1 MLKKKKKFVF
11 FFSFFFFFFVFVFGL
26 FFSKNTL
33 TLFQNL
39 FYFPF
44 PPKNNHKNN
53 NRIVPYINASIVLQL
68 LATAFPSLKK
78 LQREEGPQGQSRFQ
92 LYQRGLALVF
102 AAAQAAGQLSYV
114 RPYVEDWSPE
124 WAIASGASLVAGAM
138 ILVHIADVITELK
151 IGNG

>member
-1 MLKKKKKFVF
+1 MSPPPPKKKK
-11 FFSFFFFFFVFVFGL
+11 
-26 FFSKNTL
+26 
-33 TLFQNL
+33 
-39 FYFPF
+39 
-44 PPKNNHKNN
+44 
-53 NRIVPYINASIVLQL
+53 NRNGPSSNASIVLPL

-102 AAAQAAGQLSYV
+102 AAAQAAGQLGYV

-124 WAIASGASLVAGAM
+124 WALASGASLVAGAM

>member
-1 MLKKKKKFVF
+1 MRFRGFFLLLLLSRKRSLSQTSPPFCPSLFLIFPGFPPPQKKKK
-11 FFSFFFFFFVFVFGL
+11 
-26 FFSKNTL
+26 
-33 TLFQNL
+33 
-39 FYFPF
+39 
-44 PPKNNHKNN
+44 

-102 AAAQAAGQLSYV
+102 AAAQAAGQLGYV

-124 WAIASGASLVAGAM
+124 WALASGASLVAGAM

>member
-1 MLKKKKKFVF
+1 MRFRGFFLLLLLSRKRSLSQTSPPFFPSLFLIFPVFPPPQKKKK
-11 FFSFFFFFFVFVFGL
+11 
-26 FFSKNTL
+26 
-33 TLFQNL
+33 
-39 FYFPF
+39 
-44 PPKNNHKNN
+44 

-102 AAAQAAGQLSYV
+102 AAAQAAGQLGYV

-124 WAIASGASLVAGAM
+124 WALASGASLVAGAM

>member
-1 MLKKKKKFVF
+1 MSIFHLFYFAIPGFFSSAAAFPKTLTLANLSALFPLSFPYFPRVPPPPKKKK
-11 FFSFFFFFFVFVFGL
+11 
-26 FFSKNTL
+26 
-33 TLFQNL
+33 
-39 FYFPF
+39 
-44 PPKNNHKNN
+44 

-102 AAAQAAGQLSYV
+102 AAAQAAGQLGYV

-124 WAIASGASLVAGAM
+124 WALASGASLVAGAM